1 MNTQNEGS
9 DDPTVIVNEAD
20 LPGLRMPGE
29 YDASYDRDAG
39 TVTIETGPEK
49 GKVILPNDR
58 VIDAIEQAQGGDVV
72 MDTVAR
78 YEDSAD

>member
-49 GKVILPNDR
+49 GTVILPNAR
-58 VIDAIEQAQGGDVV
+58 VIDAVERAEGGDVV
-72 MDTVAR
+72 MDTVDR
-78 YEDSAD
+78 YEESAE

>member
-1 MNTQNEGS
+1 MTTQNEGA

-49 GKVILPNDR
+49 GKVILPNAR
-58 VIDAIEQAQGGDVV
+58 VIDAIERAQGGDVV
-72 MDTVAR
+72 MDTVDR
-78 YEDSAD
+78 YEKSAE